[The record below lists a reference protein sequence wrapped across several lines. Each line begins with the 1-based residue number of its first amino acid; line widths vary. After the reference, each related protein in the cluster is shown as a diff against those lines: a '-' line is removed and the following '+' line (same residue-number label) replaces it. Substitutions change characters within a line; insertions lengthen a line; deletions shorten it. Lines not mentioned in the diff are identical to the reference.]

1 MKQLAPI
8 ILFVYNRPNHTLQT
22 LNALQNNELSK
33 NSVLYIYA
41 DGIKVN
47 ANSETIQ
54 KINETREII
63 KNKKWCKDVFIIERE
78 QNFGLA
84 KSVILGVT
92 EIINKHNK
100 AIVLEDDL
108 ITSPYFLNYMNEALD
123 KYEYINSV
131 ACISGYIYPVNN
143 LPDLFF
149 IKGADCWGWATWK
162 RAWDLF
168 ETDGQKL
175 LNELNEKK
183 LTRQFDLNN
192 SYPYT
197 KMLQEQISGLN
208 NSWAIRWL
216 ASAFLNNKL
225 CLYPGKSL
233 VNNIGTDGSGS
244 HPGETDVYNTIP
256 LNKPVILTD
265 IKIEENKNA
274 LKKISSYFRAL
285 DLVGKKPSFYK
296 ELLKKIIPETLIN
309 VYRKMKK

>member
-1 MKQLAPI
+1 MKHLAPI
-8 ILFVYNRPNHTLQT
+8 ILFVYNRPQHALQT
-22 LNALQNNELSK
+22 LNALQNNVLSK
-33 NSVLYIYA
+33 DSVLYIFA
-41 DGIKVN
+41 DGIKEN
-47 ANSETIQ
+47 ASSETIR
-54 KINETREII
+54 KINETRKII
-63 KNKKWCKDVFIIERE
+63 KNKKWCKEVFIIERE

-84 KSVILGVT
+84 KSVILGIN

-108 ITSPYFLNYMNEALD
+108 VTSPYFLKYMNEALE
-123 KYEYINSV
+123 KYEHIDSV

-175 LNELNEKK
+175 LNELIEKK
-183 LTRQFDLNN
+183 LTKQFDLND

-197 KMLQEQISGLN
+197 KMLQEQISGTN

-216 ASAFLNNKL
+216 ASAFLKNKL

-244 HPGETDVYNTIP
+244 HPGETDVYTTIP
-256 LNKPVILTD
+256 KNKPVFFTD

-285 DLVGKKPSFYK
+285 DLVGKKPSFYR

-309 VYRKMKK
+309 VYRKIIQ